1 MRHVLLATATLVAAA
16 AFPIVP
22 AQAQSSA
29 SAAFVGVNSG
39 SGSVRVHRGFG
50 PDDRRDGWHRRD
62 PHHRDGRF
70 DDEGAM
76 GIWVDGGEWAL
87 YNNRTWLPDSYNDW
101 WHDRPD
107 RAFPR
112 WMQNNQGCDR
122 RWYSADVLRC

>member
-1 MRHVLLATATLVAAA
+1 MKYVLLATATLVAAA
-16 AFPIVP
+16 AFPAAS

-39 SGSVRVHRGFG
+39 GGSVRVHRGFG
-50 PDDRRDGWHRRD
+50 EGGRDGWHRRD
-62 PHHRDGRF
+62 RHRRDGRF
-70 DDEGAM
+70 DDDAAM

-87 YNNRTWLPDSYNDW
+87 YNNRTFEPDSYNDW

-112 WMQNNQGCDR
+112 WMSHNVNCQRMWWSGGGWTC
-122 RWYSADVLRC
+122 

>member
-16 AFPIVP
+16 ALPIAP

-39 SGSVRVHRGFG
+39 GGGSVRVHHGFG
-50 PDDRRDGWHRRD
+50 PDGRDGWHRRD
-62 PHHRDGRF
+62 RHRRDGRF
-70 DDEGAM
+70 DDDAAM

-87 YNNRTWLPDSYNDW
+87 YNNQSWEPDSYNDW

-112 WMQNNQGCDR
+112 WVQNNQGCER
-122 RWYSADVLRC
+122 IWWSGGAWRC